1 MLCALELAGLIQV
14 GCRLARVVYL
24 ENPWARS
31 MSYTVV
37 SFGFKHV
44 INGSSKKRKQQVKCG
59 GGDELKNL
67 GFKGEGL
74 GLGENEIRCFAV
86 LGI

>member
-1 MLCALELAGLIQV
+1 MLCALELAGMIQV
-14 GCRLARVVYL
+14 GCRPAGVVYL
-24 ENPWARS
+24 ENLWARS

-37 SFGFKHV
+37 SFGFEHV
-44 INGSSKKRKQQVKCG
+44 INGSSKKRKQQVKCCD
-59 GGDELKNL
+59 GDELENL

-74 GLGENEIRCFAV
+74 GLGENEIRCFTV